1 MLLKGRPCG
10 PWPGPAG
17 APGVRAWEWGGRWP
31 RHVHPRDQG
40 GPDRLRLE
48 LAPEVC
54 AAAQAQAPGRRERSS
69 ESMFWQ
75 GERTWPRGR
84 VGRSLEVVPQA
95 RLPTSGQSPT
105 APEERGAQQGRQGWS
120 LRATCACWL
129 GGWGCCEA
137 EPPSARLGLVPRTQM
152 LLCQGRAELAGQPLE
167 QSPSVRA
174 VPPHPEHH
182 LPGRSRAPGSHPAHP
197 PGTAMAGG
205 GAAVLPAQGWAHG
218 GSLMKGGR
226 AKAIPLQGG
235 LCHLPMGL
243 PLTGLGNACPPAPGQ
258 PYTGHHGPGAPPH
271 SQPQTGK
278 PERVAEGGLAASP
291 HRKATTIYFRVPS
304 RPPGRACHDLLRGSA
319 IPVPSAAGHGPG
331 LQQESAQPQPLD

>member
-1 MLLKGRPCG
+1 MRGSERCSRKGGLVGHGQVLPVLLGSMHG
-10 PWPGPAG
+10 NGEAGGLGTSTPG
-17 APGVRAWEWGGRWP
+17 
-31 RHVHPRDQG
+31 DQG

-54 AAAQAQAPGRRERSS
+54 AAAQAQAPGTRERSS

-205 GAAVLPAQGWAHG
+205 GG
-218 GSLMKGGR
+218 GCAPS
-226 AKAIPLQGG
+226 P
-235 LCHLPMGL
+235 
-243 PLTGLGNACPPAPGQ
+243 GLG
-258 PYTGHHGPGAPPH
+258 
-271 SQPQTGK
+271 PQWK
-278 PERVAEGGLAASP
+278 PDEGG
-291 HRKATTIYFRVPS
+291 
-304 RPPGRACHDLLRGSA
+304 
-319 IPVPSAAGHGPG
+319 
-331 LQQESAQPQPLD
+331 